1 MAKEI
6 FETVKLEISSGF
18 TDIVYKEIK
27 ESSILTEDHI
37 GKRVMVAGYKVPTK
51 WWLKAV
57 HKAGDPSHKTDA
69 VTVRTPNCV
78 TRCFLAEKCRLHPC
92 EYKKGKRWQR

>member
-6 FETVKLEISSGF
+6 FETVEHTTLSGL

-37 GKRVMVAGYKVPTK
+37 GKRVMVAGFKVPKK

-57 HKAGDPSHKTDA
+57 HKAGEPSHKTDS
-69 VTVRTPNCV
+69 VTVRTPSGT

-92 EYKKGKRWQR
+92 EYKKGQRWKR